1 MGGGLE
7 RMHFRIALALLWQR
21 SSFLENHPV
30 PLF

>member
-21 SSFLENHPV
+21 SSFLENSAKIY
-30 PLF
+30 